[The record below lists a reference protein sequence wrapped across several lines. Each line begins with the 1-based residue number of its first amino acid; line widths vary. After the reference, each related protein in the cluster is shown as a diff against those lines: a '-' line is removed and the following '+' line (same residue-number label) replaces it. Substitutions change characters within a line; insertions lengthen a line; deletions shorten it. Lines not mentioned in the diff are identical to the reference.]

1 MHERYPLSLQA
12 RLIHVNGR
20 FPGCFILFLLNSPE
34 ASVQVPSLV
43 IQPENSV
50 ERNRSWPPA
59 HLSAMTPNPL
69 AIADAQWQEAT
80 LRILLGRLTGGISPA
95 SVIAAY
101 TDWLTHLA
109 TAPGKQAELVQKAWR
124 KASRLAL
131 YAAQSM
137 VRECPPG
144 IEPLPQDR
152 RFAGPGWR
160 QWPFNVWSQA
170 FLLNQQW
177 WWNATTGVRGVTRHH
192 EDVVTFVNRQ
202 LLDMVAPSNFL
213 PTNPEVL
220 QEMLHAGGANLVRG
234 AFNAWEDTMRRL
246 ANMQPAGTEQF
257 RVGAN
262 IAVTPG
268 KVVYRNRLIEVMRY
282 SPQTRTVHPEP
293 VLIVPSWIM
302 KYYILDLSP
311 QNSLVRFLVEHGHTV
326 FIISWKNPEA
336 EDRELSM
343 DDYLKL
349 GPLAALDVVAQI
361 APKRK
366 VHGVGY
372 CLGGTLLAIA
382 AAFLARNDDT
392 RLKTV
397 SLLGSEV
404 DFSEPGELGLF
415 IDESQIAYIED
426 IMRDK
431 GYLDGKQMAG
441 AFALLNS
448 RDLVWSKMVREYL
461 MGTRQPITD
470 LMAWNADAT
479 RMPYR
484 MHSEYL
490 RRLYLHNELAA
501 GRYEVDGKPI
511 ALADIRV
518 PLFVVS
524 TERDHVSPWR
534 SVYKIHL
541 LTETEVNFLLTS
553 GGHNVGVVNPPT
565 NDRAEYR
572 VAQHLPRDK
581 YIDPDLWM
589 ETTPIRRG
597 SWWPHWQS
605 WIASHS
611 GKCTVPAVAGKHPHD
626 AVVLGDAPGT
636 YVFAT

>member
-1 MHERYPLSLQA
+1 M
-12 RLIHVNGR
+12 
-20 FPGCFILFLLNSPE
+20 
-34 ASVQVPSLV
+34 QVTSLV
-43 IQPENSV
+43 TQPENRV
-50 ERNRSWPPA
+50 ERNRWWPPA
-59 HLSAMTPNPL
+59 RPSAMTPNPL
-69 AIADAQWQEAT
+69 AIADGQFQEAT
-80 LRILLGRLTGGISPA
+80 LRALVGRLTSGISPA

-101 TDWLTHLA
+101 SDWLTHLA

-131 YAAQSM
+131 YSARSM
-137 VRECPPG
+137 MRECPPC
-144 IEPLPQDR
+144 IEPLAQDR

-160 QWPFNVWSQA
+160 EWPFNVLSQA

-192 EDVVTFVNRQ
+192 EEVVTFVNRQ

-220 QEMLHAGGANLVRG
+220 EQTLRTGGANLVHG

-246 ANMQPAGTEQF
+246 ADRRPAGADQF
-257 RVGAN
+257 RVGEN

-268 KVVYRNRLIEVMRY
+268 KVVYRNRLIELIQY
-282 SPQTRTVHPEP
+282 SPQTRIVHPEP

-326 FIISWKNPEA
+326 FILSWKNPDA
-336 EDRELSM
+336 GDRELSM

-349 GPLAALDVVAQI
+349 GPLAALDVVARI

-366 VHGVGY
+366 VQAVGY

-397 SLLGSEV
+397 TLLASEV

-426 IMRDK
+426 IMRDP

-448 RDLVWSKMVREYL
+448 RDFVWSKMVRENL
-461 MGTRQPITD
+461 LGTRQPMTD
-470 LMAWNADAT
+470 LMAWNTDAT

-490 RRLYLHNELAA
+490 RRFYLDNELAA
-501 GRYEVDGKPI
+501 GRYEVDGKPV

-518 PLFVVS
+518 PMFVVS
-524 TERDHVSPWR
+524 TERDHVSPWQ

-581 YIDPDLWM
+581 YSDPDRWM
-589 ETTPIRRG
+589 ETTPIRKG
-597 SWWPHWQS
+597 SWWPFWQS
-605 WIASHS
+605 WIAAHS
-611 GKCTVPAVAGKHPHD
+611 GKRTVPAVPDKRRHD